1 MLRLL
6 LHGQVHLSQ
15 YTNLLRLQQVLQLH
29 LQLRHRLRYETS
41 FIAAGIVEQFGRFTR
56 LMQSGFNYKNPCSEE
71 VVEVDMR
78 MKTVLLGKQTV
89 MTKDNI
95 QLTVDAIVYYRV
107 INPLK
112 VKYLLGLASI
122 YNAVR

>member
-1 MLRLL
+1 
-6 LHGQVHLSQ
+6 
-15 YTNLLRLQQVLQLH
+15 
-29 LQLRHRLRYETS
+29 
-41 FIAAGIVEQFGRFTR
+41 
-56 LMQSGFNYKNPCSEE
+56 MQSGFNYKNPCSEE